1 MPLEGPGPGAKAG
14 TQHVP
19 PRATSSHCSDAPHP
33 TPKTFPLAFF
43 SFISSRLQH
52 PPFQLSHPLT
62 TPATFPT
69 GVFTFSLPSSILG
82 TSRLGKFSQA
92 ADPSHASVPSAKTKP
107 LPSASRGCFSP
118 SSNFGCSGDDMRK
131 LSLLL
136 SSDELR
142 AFIQPSFIRDANQ
155 TLQLHILTQWGGK
168 SLMERKP

>member
-1 MPLEGPGPGAKAG
+1 MSHP
-14 TQHVP
+14 VP
-19 PRATSSHCSDAPHP
+19 QLTLLSCSSPHSQNLP
-33 TPKTFPLAFF
+33 SGVF

-52 PPFQLSHPLT
+52 PPFQLSHALT
-62 TPATFPT
+62 TPALFPK
-69 GVFTFSLPSSILG
+69 GVFTFSLPSSILS

-92 ADPSHASVPSAKTKP
+92 ADPSHAFDAICKTQTPSQ
-107 LPSASRGCFSP
+107 CFPWLLFP
-118 SSNFGCSGDDMRK
+118 SSNFDCSGDDIRK

-142 AFIQPSFIRDANQ
+142 AFFQPPFIRDANQ

>member
-1 MPLEGPGPGAKAG
+1 M
-14 TQHVP
+14 
-19 PRATSSHCSDAPHP
+19 
-33 TPKTFPLAFF
+33 
-43 SFISSRLQH
+43 
-52 PPFQLSHPLT
+52 SHPVPQAHTALT
-62 TPATFPT
+62 LLTPLPKPSLWLFFLHLLTTSASPFPALTPPETPATFPT

-92 ADPSHASVPSAKTKP
+92 ADPSHALVPSAKTKP
-107 LPSASRGCFSP
+107 LPSASRGCFSS